1 MTLTMY
7 QFQGFMAVI
16 YGLTCLLMCY
26 HVGKLEERIAKLE
39 YELNKEYL
47 DRVKT
52 ITKTIIKW
60 MATLQ
65 ATCTFIGFKKELR
78 IELDWHTALGKRN
91 YSLP

>member
-1 MTLTMY
+1 MDKADFRSYCRLILSARPVCNMVFISGIWRLIMTLTMY

-16 YGLTCLLMCY
+16 FGLTCLLMCY

-52 ITKTIIKW
+52 ITKTII
-60 MATLQ
+60 
-65 ATCTFIGFKKELR
+65 R
-78 IELDWHTALGKRN
+78 
-91 YSLP
+91 